1 MSKRHG
7 ALGVNSRRAV
17 ILGTLPRTRGF
28 ILEDILIVSGKSI
41 LNLVN
46 DHGRVQRSAF
56 NTDMLPLRY

>member
-1 MSKRHG
+1 MSKRHDT
-7 ALGVNSRRAV
+7 LGVNSRRAL
-17 ILGTLPRTRGF
+17 ILGTLLRTRGF
-28 ILEDILIVSGKSI
+28 ILEDIIIVSGKSI